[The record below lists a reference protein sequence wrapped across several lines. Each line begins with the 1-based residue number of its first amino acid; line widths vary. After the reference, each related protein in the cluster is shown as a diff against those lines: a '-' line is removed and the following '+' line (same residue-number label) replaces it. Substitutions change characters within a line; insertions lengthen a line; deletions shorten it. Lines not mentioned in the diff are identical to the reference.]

1 MVVNRQN
8 VALAG
13 LCGVMLAACAGQQ
26 GVKQAEEV
34 SQHCARLY
42 ADPRIDPIRSK
53 MLIPISVTEAQDI
66 QILANRERPTPAERE
81 ALLVLADARI
91 ACNKFSYERLGPPP
105 AYRSSTQDRVTAS
118 LADLY
123 AGEITYG
130 EFAKTLLFIGE
141 RDKIAAEDLEEAYRE
156 RERWRDVNYSN

>member
-1 MVVNRQN
+1 VNRQN
-8 VALAG
+8 CALAG
-13 LCGVMLAACAGQQ
+13 FLGVMLAACGGQQ

-34 SQHCARLY
+34 SKYCAQRY
-42 ADPRIDPIRSK
+42 ADPRIDPVRSK

-66 QILANRERPTPAERE
+66 QILANRERPTPAERD
-81 ALLVLADARI
+81 ALLALADARI
-91 ACNKFSYERLGPPP
+91 ACTKFSYQRLGPPP
-105 AYRSSTQDRVTAS
+105 AYRSATQDRVTAS

-141 RDKIAAEDLEEAYRE
+141 RDKISAEDLEQAYRE
-156 RERWRDVNYSN
+156 QERWKDVNYSN

>member
-1 MVVNRQN
+1 VGRDNCVVA
-8 VALAG
+8 VLAAVLLAG
-13 LCGVMLAACAGQQ
+13 CAGQG

-34 SQHCARLY
+34 SQYCAQRY
-42 ADPRIDPIRSK
+42 VDPRIDPVRSK

-66 QILANRERPTPAERE
+66 QILANRERPTPAERD
-81 ALLVLADARI
+81 ALLALAEARI
-91 ACNKFSYERLGPPP
+91 ACTKFSYERLGPPP

-141 RDKIAAEDLEEAYRE
+141 RDKIAAEDLEQAYRE
-156 RERWRDVNYSN
+156 RERWKDVNYSN

>member
-1 MVVNRQN
+1 MNRQN
-8 VALAG
+8 CALAG
-13 LCGVMLAACAGQQ
+13 FLGIMLAACGGQQ

-34 SQHCARLY
+34 SKYCAQRY
-42 ADPRIDPIRSK
+42 ADPRIDPVRSK

-66 QILANRERPTPAERE
+66 QILANRERPTAAERD
-81 ALLVLADARI
+81 ALLALAEARI
-91 ACNKFSYERLGPPP
+91 ACTKFSYERLGPPP

-141 RDKIAAEDLEEAYRE
+141 RDKIAAEDLEQAYRE
-156 RERWRDVNYSN
+156 RERWKDVNYSN